1 MPREPIPLIREGG
14 FSEAEKLFILSYEGK
29 VSEKKYFE
37 DFRKSDF
44 FNDSGLIEVISLK
57 RPAGKGSDPINVKN
71 LLKQAKQEFR
81 FKQSDEFW
89 LIIDRDDWET
99 IHNHNFDSL
108 VKDCKSE
115 KNFFLAMSNPCF
127 ELWLIMHLKNLTEFT
142 DNEKQEILENRK
154 ISHSKNHIDIVLGNI
169 QGRGYNKRPNPN
181 IFLPRIQYA
190 VNQAKSV
197 DTKDEDYPIN
207 LGSHIYKLVEKLLKK
222 QKQPPQSSK

>member
-14 FSEAEKLFILSYEGK
+14 FLEAEKLFILSYEGE

-44 FNDSGLIEVISLK
+44 FNDSGLIEIISLK
-57 RPAGKGSDPINVKN
+57 RPADKGSDPISVKE
-71 LLKQAKQEFR
+71 LLEQAKQEFR
-81 FKQSDEFW
+81 FKESDEFW

-108 VKDCKSE
+108 VEDCNSQ

-127 ELWLIMHLKNLTEFT
+127 EIWLIMHLKNISEFS
-142 DNEKQEILENRK
+142 EEEIQLIMNNQK
-154 ISHSKNHIDIVLGNI
+154 ISASKNYIDKILGDI

-181 IFLPRIQYA
+181 IFLPKTRIA
-190 VNQAKSV
+190 INQAKKL
-197 DTKDEDYPIN
+197 DIANEDYPTS
-207 LGSHIYKLVEKLLKK
+207 LGSHVYKLAEKLLKE
-222 QKQPPQSSK
+222 